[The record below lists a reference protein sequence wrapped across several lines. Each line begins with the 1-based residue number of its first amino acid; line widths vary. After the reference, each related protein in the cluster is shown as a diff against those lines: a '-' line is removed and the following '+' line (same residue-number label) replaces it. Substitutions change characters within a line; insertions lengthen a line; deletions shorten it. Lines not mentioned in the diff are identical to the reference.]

1 MIRKDDTYPIGH
13 ITKPHGLK
21 GEVVF
26 AFTDPIFD
34 DVDCQYLICEVD
46 GILVPFFIEEY
57 RFKNDTT
64 ALVKFEGID
73 DIDQARQVVGSTV
86 YFEKKY
92 VEQSGQQELTLR
104 YFIGFSILEA
114 TDGTIVGTIVDVD
127 DNTDNWL
134 FVVERADGTE
144 VLIPAHDE
152 FITDI
157 NQTDKTIEMNLPA
170 GLLDL

>member
-1 MIRKDDTYPIGH
+1 MINKDDTYPIGR
-13 ITKPHGLK
+13 ITKAHGLR

-26 AFTDPIFD
+26 AFTDPVFD
-34 DVDCQYLICEVD
+34 DIDSDYLICEVD

-57 RFKNDTT
+57 RFKNDSA
-64 ALVKFEGID
+64 ALVKFE
-73 DIDQARQVVGSTV
+73 DIDTLEQTRQIVGSTV

-92 VEQSGQQELTLR
+92 MREADRNEMSLN
-104 YFIGFSILEA
+104 YFIGFTILDTEV
-114 TDGTIVGTIVDVD
+114 GQVGTIADID

-134 FVVERADGTE
+134 FVVVRSDGSE
-144 VLIPAHDE
+144 CLIPARDE

-157 NQTDKTIEMNLPA
+157 DHTNKTIEMNLPT